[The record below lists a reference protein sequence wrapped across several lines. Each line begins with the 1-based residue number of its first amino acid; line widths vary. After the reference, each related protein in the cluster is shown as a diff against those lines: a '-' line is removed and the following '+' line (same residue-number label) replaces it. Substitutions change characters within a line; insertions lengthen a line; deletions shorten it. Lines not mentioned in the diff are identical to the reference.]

1 MRLLSYPATPR
12 WSSAVQPLG
21 SVPCFSLPFRHG
33 FSRRSKKSHSRS
45 PLGMEAVV
53 KRHFRGL
60 RLHSPIAQQR
70 TMKRATSLSEQV
82 SSAIQAQKRCLGL
95 HDSGWPERETA
106 EPGLSPQRA
115 VRHGLSFASHHMHNK
130 GSRNAVLRSGSNTI
144 AMVQV

>member
-45 PLGMEAVV
+45 PLGVEAVV

-70 TMKRATSLSEQV
+70 TMKRATSLSGQV
-82 SSAIQAQKRCLGL
+82 VRQSRRRSAVSVCMTLVGLKGKR
-95 HDSGWPERETA
+95 
-106 EPGLSPQRA
+106 LSQDY
-115 VRHGLSFASHHMHNK
+115 RH
-130 GSRNAVLRSGSNTI
+130 NAL
-144 AMVQV
+144 